1 MYIDIVVLY
10 VYQYCRSIDINV
22 IIIDIGNVIIIYIK
36 IVDIVI
42 LVIISFYLYYLKISQ
57 LIDGYVILNY
67 VFFYLILYVFFLN
80 F

>member
-10 VYQYCRSIDINV
+10 VYQYCRS
-22 IIIDIGNVIIIYIK
+22 IDIGNVIIIYIK

-42 LVIISFYLYYLKISQ
+42 LVIISFYSYYLKISQ

-67 VFFYLILYVFFLN
+67 VFFYLILYVFFLY

>member
-10 VYQYCRSIDINV
+10 VYQYCRS
-22 IIIDIGNVIIIYIK
+22 IDIGNVIIIYIK

>member
-10 VYQYCRSIDINV
+10 VYQYCRS
-22 IIIDIGNVIIIYIK
+22 IDIGNVIIIYIK

-57 LIDGYVILNY
+57 LIDGYVILDY
-67 VFFYLILYVFFLN
+67 VFFYLILYVFFLY

>member
-10 VYQYCRSIDINV
+10 VYQYCRS
-22 IIIDIGNVIIIYIK
+22 IDIGNVIIIYIK

-42 LVIISFYLYYLKISQ
+42 LVIISFYSYYLKISQ